1 MSEITI
7 TATAQD
13 AASRSLHIVVPVDR
27 VQAAEARALR
37 EYGRRAKL
45 PGFRAGKAPDAVVRK
60 RFGPAIRQY
69 VIEEVIREGW
79 EQARTADDLKPI
91 ADPTVRNLKFE
102 DGQPVEFDFQV
113 DVRPTLE
120 LRRVGGFTV
129 SREVAPVTD
138 EMVAEQIEQL
148 RESRAA
154 WIPVAGEAPA
164 PGHLVRVEVASLEDG
179 EAKDPQTYSVVVGQ
193 GQAVAA
199 LEEAIMRLRP
209 GETAEAD
216 IKLPDDH
223 PDPARRGQHRR
234 VRVSLL
240 EVKRQE
246 LPPLDD
252 AFAKEAGD
260 FDDLTAL
267 RAAVRTDLERNAERE
282 ADAAVRERLLN
293 QVIEAN
299 NVEAPPS
306 LVNRALHAYLHAY
319 EVPHEREEQ
328 FYGEFRPVAVSHVK
342 RELVVGA
349 LAEREKLFATEAE
362 LDARIARI
370 AEGRGVAP
378 AEVYASLEKSKRLS
392 ELERSLTEEKV
403 FEFLL
408 QQSTVEEKSA

>member
-1 MSEITI
+1 MTEITV
-7 TATAQD
+7 TATAED
-13 AASRSLHIVVPVDR
+13 AASKSLHVSVPVDR

-60 RFGPAIRQY
+60 RFGQAIRQY

-91 ADPTVRNLKFE
+91 SDPTVRNLKFE

-113 DVRPTLE
+113 DVRPSIE
-120 LRRVGGFTV
+120 LTRLGGFTV
-129 SREVAPVTD
+129 TREMAPVTD
-138 EMVAEQIEQL
+138 EMVSEQIEQL

-154 WIPVAGEAPA
+154 WIPVADEAPA
-164 PGHLVRVEVASLEDG
+164 PGNMVRVEVTSIEDG
-179 EAKDPQTYSVVVGQ
+179 ELKDPQSYSVVVGQ
-193 GQAVAA
+193 GQAVPA
-199 LEEAIMRLRP
+199 LEEKIMELKP

-223 PDPARRGQHRR
+223 PDPTRRGQHRK

-246 LPPLDD
+246 LPPVDD
-252 AFAKEAGD
+252 GFAKEVGD
-260 FDDLTAL
+260 FEDLAAL
-267 RAAVRTDLERNAERE
+267 RAGVRTDLERNAARE
-282 ADAAVRERLLN
+282 ADAGVREAVLN

-299 NVEAPPS
+299 GVEAPPS

-328 FYGEFRPVAVSHVK
+328 FYTEFRPVAVNHVK

-349 LAEREKLFATEAE
+349 VAEREKLFATEAD
-362 LDARIARI
+362 LDGRIAKI
-370 AEGRGVAP
+370 AEGRGVSP
-378 AEVYASLEKSKRLS
+378 NEVYASFEKNKRLP
-392 ELERSLTEEKV
+392 ELERSITEEKV